1 MKKLILA
8 TMLVAFALTVAYAA
22 DVVTYDNKKGSVTF
36 NHKEHADKL
45 GSCDACHEGEPAAIA
60 IDKDSAHGAACK
72 DCHKEKGGPTKCNDC
87 HVK

>member
-8 TMLVAFALTVAYAA
+8 VMLVAFALTVAYAA

-45 GSCDACHEGEPAAIA
+45 GSCDACHEGEPAKIE
-60 IDKDSAHGAACK
+60 INKDAAHGAACK
-72 DCHKEKGGPTKCNDC
+72 DCHKEKGSF
-87 HVK
+87 